1 MKTKIF
7 LVFFMV
13 VASTL
18 GFAQTTIYPTL
29 SAGVTIND
37 ASTSYDYYLVGQVLT
52 TEPNTYGIFYDLN
65 NPHLNPG
72 NISFYTGSGI
82 AIPKPDPLEK
92 TFYTIRVTCIR
103 VYNGTTTEYDRRSGS
118 SLAGLDAN
126 NNLYAIDPIV
136 INF

>member
-7 LVFFMV
+7 LVLLMMGV
-13 VASTL
+13 STL

-29 SAGVTIND
+29 TADVTIND
-37 ASTSYDYYLVGQVLT
+37 ASMNYDYYLVGQVVT
-52 TEPNTYGIFYDLN
+52 TEPNIYGTFNDLN
-65 NPHLNPG
+65 NPYYFSG
-72 NISFYTGSGI
+72 NKPFLTGSGI

-92 TFYTIRVTCIR
+92 TFYTIQVTCIR

-118 SLAGLDAN
+118 SLARLDASD
-126 NNLYAIDPIV
+126 NLIAIDPIV